1 MGKRQFTSQASSARA
16 ASGAGFGG
24 FGFATASS
32 TLSYLTEPPN
42 LSSISDANVVVS
54 FKNLYKKDGT
64 TKSRA
69 LEDLRAYVQGQPH
82 ESGGTEEAILEAWV
96 KVYPRLAIDNSRRVR
111 ELSHSVQYE
120 LLRSA
125 RKRMEKYIPK
135 VVGSWLAGTFD
146 KDRSTSRAAKDGL
159 TSFLDTDTKIA
170 LFWKRCQV
178 EILEYVEEGF
188 NETPQTLSDERS
200 VAAEDANEKYYRV
213 VSTCLSLLTNLLAK
227 LSNEDI
233 MKHHEKY
240 EGVVQNNKLWTLAS
254 CEDAST
260 RSGTHKLLVLCLE
273 KQTDLVSGSLE
284 TISRAFI
291 SKALRAS
298 QTTSALSLV
307 QALVQLT
314 RTFPEV
320 WTSAYKGKHSPVD
333 DLRHFVQKGSQG
345 ASSEYWQALRALVV
359 ILPIGILPREPDAIL
374 KFLESFRRGINH
386 REESKLNSSAAWS
399 SYLETAKLCI
409 CNLSSPKQVEL
420 VQKSLYP
427 LFEQYMHPS
436 AQNAEWS
443 IRNTAQASTICS
455 FVCTIANNP
464 SWQSS
469 LNEEWQRIAQEFIT
483 RIQTSMPEQSK
494 EYSASQDAVISES
507 RRWFEV
513 LSKLLEQEALE
524 STQNP
529 LIEPTSRIVENAI
542 QVITNRNGKPYSAA
556 ATLDTFLRLTPKLVE
571 SSSSL
576 SESIRSFIE
585 NHLPTLITSP
595 SSQYLVSALNHF
607 RSLPGGQKSFETAWQ
622 ASINA
627 LLAAPKDERTRK
639 VVTGLISSSEA
650 KGLIHADKALQDYIL
665 QDSIETI
672 EGNNEAWPL
681 FEAAV
686 LFDGFAEATEQELVQ
701 KLLSQLDIGNS
712 SLNHG
717 FKAVEL
723 LSRKKPQILRDGN
736 IHVELITKLLALTEV
751 SDSEIKLR
759 ATSVRTMIDSIDGQD
774 GLANSSMVNLL
785 KSNLESASPQS
796 LNIDTLVQQAETLIS
811 TSEDGASFEIFPDIS
826 QWQQALTP
834 FLQEA
839 PNPTLGVIRPF
850 AGAVFLA
857 QSQDSE
863 QFSMPSRDSVGYS
876 TALRMAIYSARLIH
890 NHPDSLTKDKLV
902 EVLYLISLT
911 AELASDQLDLLESNK
926 LFASPIDASAM
937 TVQDFVGSLY
947 QACFL
952 RILPHSKAWREG
964 MESGEPLEFSG
975 ATHNLIRKFIKA
987 ANGRTPTSFYAAR
1000 CLSRLLPRLVEE
1012 HGWQSTDGEEWLSN
1026 LDILK
1031 ASTQNVFGA
1040 TAILIGLHETLATSQ
1055 LVSNLCNR
1063 IISEITG
1070 ASAQAEKT
1078 LTLLV
1083 LLNAC
1088 LSIYDDDDLPVAQN
1102 RLVFAVKQILS
1113 WTPDIAKADY
1123 FLSSEVC
1130 RALQK
1135 LLPAIKTVYG
1145 SYWESTLT
1153 FCISI
1158 WETMESGTD
1167 QELKLP
1173 MTGMSLKLFSTIND
1187 LQDANDDLE
1196 DALAQFGEKASRCF
1210 IRLMQLPRSKPTQ
1223 PAEFVD
1229 SLLSRLINK
1238 IPSSHIHDVTEFY
1251 PLLASENRTVQSSAF
1266 NVLHR
1271 AIPAAQEE
1279 ISVNTLIEKKDAQ
1292 LPEELLSLL
1301 LDAPSINNFDD
1312 EELSEFPPSVRSY
1325 LLSWHLVYD
1334 SFGSA
1339 SWKVRKDYLKHLQ
1352 SENCIGSFLTFLFD
1366 VLGHS
1371 EGRPFDLDRA
1381 NFDESYIRSYDL
1393 KLAEAET
1400 NERNMQWLL
1409 IHLYHLSLK
1418 HTADL
1423 VKNWFSACQSKQTR
1437 MAVEAW
1443 TEKYF
1448 TPLLIS
1454 DKFDE
1459 IEEWTSSSE
1468 AKEAG
1473 EKELMVKVSKGKREV
1488 FVGYEVDETAIR
1500 IVIQFPQN
1508 YPFYNVKVEGLNRVA
1523 VPERKWKNWLLI
1535 VQGAITFSNG
1545 SLIDG
1550 LTTFRRNV
1558 EGSLKGHTECA
1569 ICYSIISSEKKI
1581 PDKRCGTCKNL
1592 FHGSCLYKWFASSNQ
1607 STCPLCRCSFNYG
1620 S

>member
-1 MGKRQFTSQASSARA
+1 MGKRQFTSQASSTRA

-24 FGFATASS
+24 LGFATASS
-32 TLSYLTEPPN
+32 TLSYVTEPPN

-69 LEDLRAYVQGQPH
+69 LEELRAYVQGQPH
-82 ESGGTEEAILEAWV
+82 ERGGTEEAILEAWV
-96 KVYPRLAIDNSRRVR
+96 KVYPRLAIDSSRRVR

-159 TSFLDTDTKIA
+159 TSFLDTDTKVA
-170 LFWKRCQV
+170 LFWKRCQA
-178 EILEYVEEGF
+178 EILEYVEEAF

-200 VAAEDANEKYYRV
+200 VAAEDADEKYYRV
-213 VSTCLSLLTNLLAK
+213 VSACLYLLTNLLAK

-233 MKHHEKY
+233 SKHREKY
-240 EGVVQNNKLWTLAS
+240 EGVVRNNKKLWTLAS
-254 CEDAST
+254 CEDSST
-260 RSGTHKLLVLCLE
+260 RIGTHKLLALCLE
-273 KQTDLVSGSLE
+273 KQADLVSGSLE

-291 SKALRAS
+291 SKALRAT
-298 QTTSALSLV
+298 QTASALSLV

-314 RTFPEV
+314 RTFPES
-320 WTSAYKGKHSPVD
+320 WTSAYKGKHSPID
-333 DLRHFVQKGSQG
+333 DLKHFVQKGSQG
-345 ASSEYWQALRALVV
+345 ASAEYWQTLRALVV
-359 ILPIGILPREPDAIL
+359 ILPIGVLPREHDEIL
-374 KFLESFRRGINH
+374 KFLESFRKGINH
-386 REESKLNSSAAWS
+386 REESKFNSSAAWS

-427 LFEQYMHPS
+427 IFGQYMYPT
-436 AQNAEWS
+436 AQSAEWS
-443 IRNTAQASTICS
+443 IRSTAQASTICS
-455 FVCTIANNP
+455 FVCTIANNA

-469 LNEEWQRIAQEFIT
+469 LKEEWQRIAQELIT

-494 EYSASQDAVISES
+494 EYSISQNAVMSES
-507 RRWFEV
+507 QRWFEV
-513 LSKLLEQEALE
+513 LSNLLEQDTLE

-529 LIEPTSRIVENAI
+529 LIEPTSQILENSI

-556 ATLDTFLRLTPKLVE
+556 AILDIFLRLAPKVVE
-571 SSSSL
+571 SSAPL
-576 SESIRSFIE
+576 SRSIRSFME
-585 NHLPTLITSP
+585 SDLPALISSP
-595 SSQYLVSALNHF
+595 SSQYLVSAMNHF
-607 RSLPGGQKSFETAWQ
+607 RSLSGGQKTFEAAWQ
-622 ASINA
+622 ASITS
-627 LLAAPKDERTRK
+627 LLSAPQDEQTRK
-639 VVTGLISSSEA
+639 VVTALVSSREA
-650 KGLIHADKALQDYIL
+650 NGLIHTDKALQNYIL
-665 QDSIETI
+665 QGSIEAI

-686 LFDGFAEATEQELVQ
+686 LFDGFAGATEQELVQ
-701 KLLSQLDIGNS
+701 RVLSQLDIDNPN
-712 SLNHG
+712 LNYG
-717 FKAVEL
+717 FKAIEL
-723 LSRKKPQILRDGN
+723 LSRKRPQTLRDGD

-759 ATSVRTMIDSIDGQD
+759 AASVRSMIDSINGQD
-774 GLANSSMVNLL
+774 GVVNSSIVNLL
-785 KSNLESASPQS
+785 KSNLESASSQS
-796 LNIDTLVQQAETLIS
+796 LNIDTLVQQAEALIS
-811 TSEDGASFEIFPDIS
+811 TLEGGASHEIFPDTS
-826 QWQQALTP
+826 QWQEALAP

-857 QSQDSE
+857 HSQDSE
-863 QFSMPSRDSVGYS
+863 QLSKASRDSVGYS
-876 TALRMAIYSARLIH
+876 VALRMAIYSARLIR
-890 NHPDSLTKDKLV
+890 NRPDSLTKDELV

-911 AELASDQLDLLESNK
+911 AELASDQLDLLERNK
-926 LFASPIDASAM
+926 LFASPTDDSAS

-975 ATHNLIRKFIKA
+975 VIHNLIFKFIKA
-987 ANGRTPTSFYAAR
+987 AHGGTPTSFYAAR
-1000 CLSRLLPRLVEE
+1000 SLSRLLPRLVEE
-1012 HGWQSTDGEEWLSN
+1012 HGWQSTDGEEWLSK

-1031 ASTQNVFGA
+1031 ASTQNVLGA
-1040 TAILIGLHETLATSQ
+1040 TAILIGLHETLTTSQ

-1078 LTLLV
+1078 LALLV

-1113 WTPDIAKADY
+1113 WTPDVVKADY
-1123 FLSSEVC
+1123 LLSSEVC

-1153 FCISI
+1153 FCINI

-1173 MTGMSLKLFSTIND
+1173 MVGMSLKLFSTINN

-1196 DALAQFGEKASRCF
+1196 DALAQYGEKASRCF
-1210 IRLMQLPRSKPTQ
+1210 IRLMQLPRSKSTQ

-1229 SLLSRLINK
+1229 SMLSRLISK
-1238 IPSSHIHDVTEFY
+1238 IPSSHIHDVSEFY
-1251 PLLASENRTVQSSAF
+1251 PLLASENRTVQSAAF
-1266 NVLHR
+1266 DVLHR

-1279 ISVNTLIEKKDAQ
+1279 ISVNALIEKKDAQ

-1334 SFGSA
+1334 SFSSA
-1339 SWKVRKDYLKHLQ
+1339 SWKVRKDYLSHLQ

-1371 EGRPFDLDRA
+1371 DGRPLDLDRA

-1459 IEEWTSSSE
+1459 IEEWTTSAE

-1473 EKELMVKVSKGKREV
+1473 EKELMIKVSKGKREV

-1500 IVIQFPQN
+1500 IAIQFPQN

-1523 VPERKWKNWLLI
+1523 VPERKWRNWLLI

-1581 PDKRCGTCKNL
+1581 PDKRCGTL
-1592 FHGSCLYKWFASSNQ
+1592 VTRVRA
-1607 STCPLCRCSFNYG
+1607 RCADAVSIMEVRVK
-1620 S
+1620 